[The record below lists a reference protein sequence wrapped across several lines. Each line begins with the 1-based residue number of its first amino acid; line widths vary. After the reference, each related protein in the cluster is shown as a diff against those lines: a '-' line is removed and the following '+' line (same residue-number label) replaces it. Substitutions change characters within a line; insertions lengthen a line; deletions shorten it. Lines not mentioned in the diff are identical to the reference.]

1 MGLIEKPQYYLHRI
15 EYVDKILLRQT
26 TVVIL
31 KTYIVFQN
39 EIILKI
45 ALILDVLLFS
55 T

>member
-1 MGLIEKPQYYLHRI
+1 MGLIEKPQYYLHEI
-15 EYVDKILLRQT
+15 QYVDKKLLWQT
-26 TVVIL
+26 TVVLL

-39 EIILKI
+39 EIILTI